1 MYRDW
6 ETLKLKEGKKSVLE
20 VLQLIAEKE
29 NYGQAISHKE
39 DNATLLNYFKERLKE
54 ERSDIERAYNAGKS
68 QTSIDC
74 PSSKYYFMNYI
85 TND

>member
-1 MYRDW
+1 MKTTIQSFIDA
-6 ETLKLKEGKKSVLE
+6 LE
-20 VLQLIAEKE
+20 QTTE
-29 NYGQAISHKE
+29 NSTYSRE
-39 DNATLLNYFKERLKE
+39 FLLNFLKGMLKE